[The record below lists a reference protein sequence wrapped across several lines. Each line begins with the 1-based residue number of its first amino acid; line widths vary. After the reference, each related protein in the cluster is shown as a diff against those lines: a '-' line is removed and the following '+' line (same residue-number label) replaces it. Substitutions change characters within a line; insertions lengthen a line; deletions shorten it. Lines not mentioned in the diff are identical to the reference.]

1 MGRRFPDTPP
11 PRPSGGRS
19 TSGSSTP
26 SPAPTTP
33 RGGYSDQGL
42 PTNNQITFSSS
53 RTEPTKAARQARMVG
68 DLARNQQADAQQD
81 EQQSGEQNES
91 YQPSVL
97 DAANMNQRLPSGSM
111 YDEAPEDAD
120 GPADDYK
127 QKNERFREEQ
137 ALAAQRGKQFNSS
150 DASGTQNSDSAEEQN
165 SQEPGQNPNRPKAST
180 AQLAKRTALLLKQ
193 QQELARIQD
202 ANERRKKEIALSD
215 DAEKL
220 GNDAL
225 HKVGVS
231 KKQVEEL
238 GGRITTLLSAGSGLG
253 LVWAAPKA
261 NITAANRYINSRILY
276 FGYRSPKERAENP
289 GTKYLDMIDV
299 IIAATVNLV
308 ATIYLLP
315 VIGMVAAIILVV
327 AGIVLGAS
335 YLGPII
341 GELVTQL
348 MF

>member
-1 MGRRFPDTPP
+1 M
-11 PRPSGGRS
+11 
-19 TSGSSTP
+19 
-26 SPAPTTP
+26 
-33 RGGYSDQGL
+33 
-42 PTNNQITFSSS
+42 
-53 RTEPTKAARQARMVG
+53 K
-68 DLARNQQADAQQD
+68 
-81 EQQSGEQNES
+81 
-91 YQPSVL
+91 
-97 DAANMNQRLPSGSM
+97 
-111 YDEAPEDAD
+111 
-120 GPADDYK
+120 K
-127 QKNERFREEQ
+127 
-137 ALAAQRGKQFNSS
+137 
-150 DASGTQNSDSAEEQN
+150 
-165 SQEPGQNPNRPKAST
+165 
-180 AQLAKRTALLLKQ
+180 

-202 ANERRKKEIALSD
+202 ADERRKKKDALSD
-215 DAEKL
+215 EAEKL

-231 KKQVEEL
+231 KKQVAEL

-299 IIAATVNLV
+299 IIAAIVNLV

-327 AGIVLGAS
+327 AVLVLGAE
-335 YLGPII
+335 YLRPII